1 VRRLGDRRTCW
12 RKSGVKPARLARRAY
27 RAGFARIANRTSL
40 DGATVRS
47 PGSGPASLPLR
58 IAWCH
63 NRPPADCLRPGVEVL
78 GTSCKFLQAVSRP
91 GAISHE
97 RHRPVAPC
105 SRVQITGVQPA
116 LSAALATGSVR
127 RSAVTSNFLRRI
139 VGVMFLRVNSN
150 PPTRC
155 AHRLES
161 EAQQSSAS
169 NVSRSPAGQHG
180 EREGAPALGR
190 RLTLLRIRSKRGC
203 NLELQRAAR
212 SQHCGLRERRPY
224 R

>member
-1 VRRLGDRRTCW
+1 
-12 RKSGVKPARLARRAY
+12 
-27 RAGFARIANRTSL
+27 
-40 DGATVRS
+40 
-47 PGSGPASLPLR
+47 
-58 IAWCH
+58 
-63 NRPPADCLRPGVEVL
+63 
-78 GTSCKFLQAVSRP
+78 
-91 GAISHE
+91 
-97 RHRPVAPC
+97 
-105 SRVQITGVQPA
+105 
-116 LSAALATGSVR
+116 
-127 RSAVTSNFLRRI
+127 
-139 VGVMFLRVNSN
+139 MFLRVNSN

>member
-1 VRRLGDRRTCW
+1 MRCARFLGGRSLESSFDAALKRARCA
-12 RKSGVKPARLARRAY
+12 REHIAADPGKSGSA
-27 RAGFARIANRTSL
+27 
-40 DGATVRS
+40 
-47 PGSGPASLPLR
+47 LPPER
-58 IAWCH
+58 QSMPIIDACS
-63 NRPPADCLRPGVEVL
+63 
-78 GTSCKFLQAVSRP
+78 GTSCKFLQAVARP

-97 RHRPVAPC
+97 RHRPVGPVRGFK
-105 SRVQITGVQPA
+105 SRGVQPA
-116 LSAALATGSVR
+116 LSAALAAGSVR